1 MSLNKVFL
9 IGRTTKDVKKT
20 QLPSGSSVVH
30 FTLAVDRNYTD
41 KDGKRPTDFIDVT
54 AWDKLAEI
62 LEQYVPKGM
71 LVAVEGRLQTRKYQ
85 NSSGKTVYVTEV
97 IAEDIHL
104 LLRPRTEG
112 LKEISDTENRVETA
126 GKETETSEFDEFSF
140 DEDFESIFDE
150 DIFLRKGLTF

>member
-71 LVAVEGRLQTRKYQ
+71 LIAVEGRLQTRKYQ
-85 NSSGKTVYVTEV
+85 NNSGKTIYVTEV
-97 IAEDIHL
+97 VAKDIHL
-104 LLRPRTEG
+104 LSRPRT
-112 LKEISDTENRVETA
+112 A
-126 GKETETSEFDEFSF
+126 GSKETSDIVEDRIETTGEEVETSEFDEFSF
-140 DEDFESIFDE
+140 DEDLESIFDE
-150 DIFLRKGLTF
+150 DIF

>member
-62 LEQYVPKGM
+62 LEQYVPKGT
-71 LVAVEGRLQTRKYQ
+71 LIAVEGRLQTRKYQ

-97 IAEDIHL
+97 VAEDIHL
-104 LLRPRTEG
+104 LSRPRTAGSRET
-112 LKEISDTENRVETA
+112 SDIENMAETT
-126 GKETETSEFDEFSF
+126 GEEVETSEFDEFSF
-140 DEDFESIFDE
+140 DEDLESIFDE
-150 DIFLRKGLTF
+150 DIF